1 MEGGSLFNPGFLGSH
16 FYWWI
21 GQIADDSTWRDN
33 IVPGKFENKDQVP
46 GWGRRYKVRIIGL
59 HDREETT
66 IPSDQ
71 LPWAQVMYPI
81 TAGGGQAAAS
91 ATSNLRQGNFV
102 FGFFLD
108 GQDQQVPVIMG
119 VLGNNAQ
126 TVLGTKIGDDK
137 SNFSATSG
145 FATPANGDKDLN
157 IKVPAESL
165 VTNKPKSKE
174 QSEECSPPPN
184 GVSVNQF
191 GLRSDLP
198 LSKAQFQD
206 QQIAIIEAEARI
218 NSGLLRPEDRASFIQ
233 SEVAKGIKNR
243 CKESNSSTSP
253 SQPGATREQPDNPH
267 ELSAADV
274 IRNEK
279 MLRKVPLSSPCK
291 KQKTDL
297 KNIQIVIENL
307 TKDINKVQQAA
318 NSYIDA
324 VSTNLNESKLQSLV
338 DSAAAKVASYM
349 KSIFEQVKGYVIKEM
364 NAKISKIVDKIFPN
378 QRNKVLRLKDKSTSK
393 IVCLFNKIVGK
404 LVGLIGS
411 FLGKLFKDDSGNF
424 KKVAPEEGTTPIV
437 PICSVEQLTGNVLG
451 NVIQEITEGVDAA
464 VSPIGNLVSQS
475 LGSYVEFG
483 GSTSGDSNTFPL
495 ESLSYA
501 SSGFVSGKIDS
512 LAGQSSSF
520 IFGQIDSATGG
531 VSQPLTNV
539 ATILNQSTSLLD
551 GITGN
556 MTSALGF
563 VNSVL
568 QFFSCDEEESCPIN
582 DYHTFQNGG
591 GASKS
596 VDQPILDNVSKN
608 INQNSEVPKK
618 ENPFAQPSKQT
629 VSGFTVGENSNIG

>member
-33 IVPGKFENKDQVP
+33 IVPGKFESKDQVP

-59 HDREETT
+59 HDKEETT

-91 ATSNLRQGNFV
+91 ATPNLRQGNFV

-126 TVLGTKIGDDK
+126 TALSTQIGTDK

-145 FATPANGDKDLN
+145 FATPVNGDKDLN
-157 IKVPAESL
+157 IKVPKESL
-165 VTNKPKSKE
+165 VTVKPKSVE
-174 QSEECSPPPN
+174 QSSECSPPPN

-206 QQIAIIEAEARI
+206 QQRAILEADSRI
-218 NSGLLRPEDRASFIQ
+218 SSGLLRQEDRASFIQ

-243 CKESNSSTSP
+243 CEEANSPGSP

-324 VSTNLNESKLQSLV
+324 VSTIYPANRIGCRIGPTSAFNDIK
-338 DSAAAKVASYM
+338 DSDPQAL
-349 KSIFEQVKGYVIKEM
+349 FGYV
-364 NAKISKIVDKIFPN
+364 A
-378 QRNKVLRLKDKSTSK
+378 
-393 IVCLFNKIVGK
+393 
-404 LVGLIGS
+404 
-411 FLGKLFKDDSGNF
+411 
-424 KKVAPEEGTTPIV
+424 
-437 PICSVEQLTGNVLG
+437 EQLGRKGLG
-451 NVIQEITEGVDAA
+451 YIHVIEG
-464 VSPIGNLVSQS
+464 Q
-475 LGSYVEFG
+475 
-483 GSTSGDSNTFPL
+483 
-495 ESLSYA
+495 
-501 SSGFVSGKIDS
+501 
-512 LAGQSSSF
+512 
-520 IFGQIDSATGG
+520 TGG
-531 VSQPLTNV
+531 DRNNLPFNYD
-539 ATILNQSTSLLD
+539 TIYQKFK
-551 GITGN
+551 
-556 MTSALGF
+556 M
-563 VNSVL
+563 
-568 QFFSCDEEESCPIN
+568 
-582 DYHTFQNGG
+582 HGG
-591 GASKS
+591 GASMANNGYNKHLAEATS
-596 VDQPILDNVSKN
+596 VDLVAFGVPFISNPDLVYRLEHDLPLAQADSTSFYGGGEKGYTDYLLYPKN
-608 INQNSEVPKK
+608 
-618 ENPFAQPSKQT
+618 
-629 VSGFTVGENSNIG
+629 

>member
-1 MEGGSLFNPGFLGSH
+1 
-16 FYWWI
+16 
-21 GQIADDSTWRDN
+21 
-33 IVPGKFENKDQVP
+33 
-46 GWGRRYKVRIIGL
+46 
-59 HDREETT
+59 
-66 IPSDQ
+66 
-71 LPWAQVMYPI
+71 
-81 TAGGGQAAAS
+81 
-91 ATSNLRQGNFV
+91 
-102 FGFFLD
+102 
-108 GQDQQVPVIMG
+108 
-119 VLGNNAQ
+119 
-126 TVLGTKIGDDK
+126 
-137 SNFSATSG
+137 
-145 FATPANGDKDLN
+145 
-157 IKVPAESL
+157 
-165 VTNKPKSKE
+165 
-174 QSEECSPPPN
+174 
-184 GVSVNQF
+184 
-191 GLRSDLP
+191 
-198 LSKAQFQD
+198 
-206 QQIAIIEAEARI
+206 
-218 NSGLLRPEDRASFIQ
+218 
-233 SEVAKGIKNR
+233 
-243 CKESNSSTSP
+243 
-253 SQPGATREQPDNPH
+253 
-267 ELSAADV
+267 
-274 IRNEK
+274 

-495 ESLSYA
+495 ESLSYV

-520 IFGQIDSATGG
+520 IFGQIDSATGA

-563 VNSVL
+563 VNSIL

>member
-33 IVPGKFENKDQVP
+33 IIPGKFESKDQVP

-91 ATSNLRQGNFV
+91 ATPNIRQGNFV

-126 TVLGTKIGDDK
+126 TALGTKIGDDK
-137 SNFSATSG
+137 SNFGPTSG
-145 FATPANGDKDLN
+145 FATPVNGDKDSN
-157 IKVPAESL
+157 IKVPKESL
-165 VTNKPKSKE
+165 VTVKPKSAE
-174 QSEECSPPPN
+174 QSAECSAPPK

-191 GLRSDLP
+191 GLRSDIP

-206 QQIAIIEAEARI
+206 QQRAIIEADARI
-218 NSGLLRPEDRASFIQ
+218 NSGLLRPEDRAAFIQ
-233 SEVAKGIKNR
+233 SEVAKGIKDR
-243 CKESNSSTSP
+243 CAEASSPGSP

-324 VSTNLNESKLQSLV
+324 VSTNLNPSKLESIIQ
-338 DSAAAKVASYM
+338 SAADKISVYM
-349 KSIFEQVKGYVIKEM
+349 KSIFDQVRGYVLKEF
-364 NAKISKIVDKIFPN
+364 NKQVSKIVDKAFPN
-378 QRNKVLRLKDKSTSK
+378 QRNKILSLKEKGTSK
-393 IVCLFNKIVGK
+393 LVCVFNKIVGK
-404 LVGLIGS
+404 LSGLILS
-411 FLGKLFKDDSGNF
+411 FLGGLFKDDKGNF
-424 KKVAPEEGTTPIV
+424 KPIAPVEGTTPV
-437 PICSVEQLTGNVLG
+437 TPICSVEQVTGNVLG
-451 NVIQEITEGVDAA
+451 NVIGEMTQGIDSAMNPLGSFAA
-464 VSPIGNLVSQS
+464 ES
-475 LGSYVEFG
+475 LGSFAQLGGNIGDVTNVFPADSLSQKVSSYIGDTLDPAG
-483 GSTSGDSNTFPL
+483 GSIGS
-495 ESLSYA
+495 SLS
-501 SSGFVSGKIDS
+501 
-512 LAGQSSSF
+512 
-520 IFGQIDSATGG
+520 ATT
-531 VSQPLTNV
+531 S
-539 ATILNQSTSLLD
+539 ILNQSSSILN

-556 MTSALGF
+556 VTSALGF
-563 VNSVL
+563 VNSIL
-568 QFFSCDEEESCPIN
+568 SFFSCDENESCPTS
-582 DYHTFQNGG
+582 DYHTFQSGG
-591 GASKS
+591 GSSKTIDEPVLS
-596 VDQPILDNVSKN
+596 NVAKN
-608 INQNSEVPKK
+608 TKPNNTLPKK
-618 ENPFAQPSKQT
+618 PKPFAQP
-629 VSGFTVGENSNIG
+629 GRELR